1 MKVSV
6 IIPTLNEQGCIGKV
20 LDEIPR
26 DIVTQVIIVD
36 GHSTDGTMKEAKSHM
51 KRSDIFFAQKGTGY
65 GNAFL
70 EGIKKVTGDVIVMM
84 DADGSHNP
92 KDIRKI
98 IKKFKEGYEYVM
110 ASRYMSGGK
119 SYDDTLIR
127 FTGNMVFTFMT
138 NMIHG
143 THVSDSLYLYT
154 AISTKAIKKLNLK
167 SPGFE
172 FCTEIIV
179 LAHKAK
185 LRFGEVP
192 AIERARYAGK
202 SKVNALIHGFIIL
215 KMILQPYR

>member
-36 GHSTDGTMKEAKSHM
+36 GHSTDNTMKEAKSRM
-51 KRSDIFFAQKGTGY
+51 KRSDIFFVQKGTGY

-92 KDIRKI
+92 KDIRNI

-110 ASRYMSGGK
+110 ASRYMPGGK

-138 NMIHG
+138 NVIHG
-143 THVSDSLYLYT
+143 TRVSDSLYLYT
-154 AISTKAIKKLNLK
+154 AISTKALKKLKLK

-185 LRFGEVP
+185 LKFGEVP

-215 KMILQPYR
+215 KMILKSYQ